1 MSVSTI
7 PHPTS
12 QWCSFDF
19 FFSCYIYN
27 LKFEAVRYFF
37 SLFYS
42 ASAVFS
48 VLLQRFLRLTGK
60 MHLKP
65 HLKSQSH
72 NQKVCFPF
80 SPKSVQNVSLR
91 VVRVAFIAK
100 LRSLYAHHTK
110 MIVFSMFT
118 LELNT
123 ALLKNLFR
131 AACVAPRFVVLFSVF
146 FYQCYNP
153 IKTSRYIAHFFST
166 ARQSEHIC
174 AFVVTL
180 AMRCKP

>member
-1 MSVSTI
+1 M
-7 PHPTS
+7 
-12 QWCSFDF
+12 
-19 FFSCYIYN
+19 
-27 LKFEAVRYFF
+27 
-37 SLFYS
+37 
-42 ASAVFS
+42 FS
-48 VLLQRFLRLTGK
+48 VLLQCFSICWWFLRLTGK
-60 MHLKP
+60 MHLKL

-72 NQKVCFPF
+72 NQNVCFPF
-80 SPKSVQNVSLR
+80 SPKSVQNVGLR

-131 AACVAPRFVVLFSVF
+131 AACVAPRFVVLFSAF

-153 IKTSRYIAHFFST
+153 IKTSRYIAHNNYLSFSLLFEFF
-166 ARQSEHIC
+166 
-174 AFVVTL
+174 
-180 AMRCKP
+180 